1 MGSAQ
6 LEQWHLY
13 ARNTADTVL
22 EYLFLLGFPW
32 HRLAV
37 STEKIIFF
45 NEYSHHY
52 KYFALEVWWFFLVC
66 FLFLF

>member
-22 EYLFLLGFPW
+22 DYLFLLGFPW

-37 STEKIIFF
+37 STEKIYFF
-45 NEYSHHY
+45 LMNIPITI
-52 KYFALEVWWFFLVC
+52 YFALEVW
-66 FLFLF
+66 

>member
-22 EYLFLLGFPW
+22 DYLFLLGFPW
-32 HRLAV
+32 HRLVV
-37 STEKIIFF
+37 STEK
-45 NEYSHHY
+45 
-52 KYFALEVWWFFLVC
+52 VFLMNIP
-66 FLFLF
+66 FTKNILL